1 MKIGIA
7 TDHNGVNEKYDLIKY
22 LRDLNCEVKDLSP
35 NNYDTDDYPTFAAN
49 VAKSLQNHEI
59 DLGILMCGTGIGMS
73 IAANKFKNI
82 RCAKVSNIDEAR
94 LSREHNN
101 ANVIAL
107 SYKMPMEELKS
118 LINTFISTSF
128 SSEERHIRRVN
139 LIKEIE
145 ENEN

>member
-1 MKIGIA
+1 MKIGLA
-7 TDHNGVNEKYDLIKY
+7 TDHNGVNEKHILIKY
-22 LRDLNCEVKDLSP
+22 LMDLNCEVKDLSP
-35 NNYDTDDYPTFAAN
+35 NNYDTDDYPTFATN

-107 SYKMPMEELKS
+107 SYKMQMEELKS

-128 SSEERHIRRVN
+128 SNEERHIRRVN

>member
-7 TDHNGVNEKYDLIKY
+7 TDHNGVNEKHILIKY
-22 LRDLNCEVKDLSP
+22 LMDLNCEVKDLSP